1 MVLND
6 VGKANGYLE
15 LQVDGKRVLSYDQ
28 MRWRTTSSVKVEAID
43 VASWFGGSDASWSPP
58 KDTHILIKNMKAYR
72 TGPATFSKLLD
83 GRATVLSQ
91 EDLPPTEAVTSYEEI
106 AEPIEYDDEY

>member
-1 MVLND
+1 
-6 VGKANGYLE
+6 
-15 LQVDGKRVLSYDQ
+15 
-28 MRWRTTSSVKVEAID
+28 
-43 VASWFGGSDASWSPP
+43 
-58 KDTHILIKNMKAYR
+58 
-72 TGPATFSKLLD
+72 LLD